1 MTQSSPSTPPISP
14 NTPSSTDPTVPIETI
29 PDADEHLQVLRL
41 LENGEITADEAGHLL
56 DALDADPEPDP
67 VNWTGPT
74 SSTAAGPVGR
84 GRGTGTGT
92 RENGQSGPHRD
103 GAGSAKLPPPRLRIR
118 VSDTTSGKA
127 RVNITIPLGFLDAGY
142 RLVRRIVP
150 DRVPD
155 RDAFQSAIRDG
166 FRGHLI
172 DVNEGNEHVEI
183 LVE

>member
-1 MTQSSPSTPPISP
+1 MTKSNHTTHTTPP
-14 NTPSSTDPTVPIETI
+14 TPSSSSTDPTVPIQTI

-56 DALDADPEPDP
+56 DALDADPDP
-67 VNWTGPT
+67 VNSTAST
-74 SSTAAGPVGR
+74 STAAAAGPA
-84 GRGTGTGT
+84 GTG
-92 RENGQSGPHRD
+92 ENGQSGPRQD
-103 GAGSAKLPPPRLRIR
+103 GVGAAKLPPPRLRVR
-118 VSDTTSGKA
+118 VSDTVSGKA

-142 RLVRRIVP
+142 RLARRIAP

-155 RDAFQSAIRDG
+155 RDSFQSAIRDG

-172 DVNEGNEHVEI
+172 DVNEGDEHVEI